1 MGMRVFLLVLLFIF
15 ESTLF
20 ADDKKE
26 DSLSCKQELD
36 LRDSII
42 VSNDSVFR
50 LKESLYKN
58 ELQLEKEQKANYE
71 SSYNLIKKEY
81 SDCSFSLLKAQE
93 NLEAKDIVQVQ
104 SDSLSKEDQGFSVK
118 SKVAFGATFLSG
130 MAIGAFL
137 ISLFF

>member
-1 MGMRVFLLVLLFIF
+1 MLLIF

-26 DSLSCKQELD
+26 DSFSCKQELD

-71 SSYNLIKKEY
+71 SSYNLMKKEY
-81 SDCSFSLLKAQE
+81 SDCSFSLQKTVEKA
-93 NLEAKDIVQVQ
+93 EAEGVSQVI
-104 SDSLSKEDQGFSVK
+104 SDTLSNEQTSSS
-118 SKVAFGATFLSG
+118 SKTKIAFGATFLSG

-137 ISLFF
+137 FSLFF

>member
-1 MGMRVFLLVLLFIF
+1 MRVFLLILLLIF

-26 DSLSCKQELD
+26 DSFSCKQELD

-71 SSYNLIKKEY
+71 SSYNLMKKEY
-81 SDCSFSLLKAQE
+81 SDCSFSLQKVVEKA
-93 NLEAKDIVQVQ
+93 EAEGVSQVI
-104 SDSLSKEDQGFSVK
+104 SDTLSNEQTSSS
-118 SKVAFGATFLSG
+118 SKTKIAFGATFLSG

-137 ISLFF
+137 FSLFF

>member
-1 MGMRVFLLVLLFIF
+1 MRVFISVLLFI
-15 ESTLF
+15 SVSALF
-20 ADDKKE
+20 ADDKQE
-26 DSLSCKQELD
+26 DILSCKQELD

-50 LKESLYKN
+50 LKESSCKN
-58 ELQLEKEQKANYE
+58 ELLLEKEKKANYE
-71 SSYNLIKKEY
+71 SSYNLMKKEY

-104 SDSLSKEDQGFSVK
+104 SDSLSKEDQVSSVK

-137 ISLFF
+137 FSLFF

>member
-26 DSLSCKQELD
+26 ESLSCKQELD

-71 SSYNLIKKEY
+71 SSYNLMKKEY
-81 SDCSFSLLKAQE
+81 SDCSFSLQKAVE
-93 NLEAKDIVQVQ
+93 KAEAEGVSQVI
-104 SDSLSKEDQGFSVK
+104 SDTLSNEQTSSS
-118 SKVAFGATFLSG
+118 SKTKIAFGATFLSG

-137 ISLFF
+137 FSLFF

>member
-1 MGMRVFLLVLLFIF
+1 MRVFLLILLLIF

-26 DSLSCKQELD
+26 DSFSCKQELD

-71 SSYNLIKKEY
+71 LSYNLMKKEY
-81 SDCSFSLLKAQE
+81 SDCSFSLQKAVE
-93 NLEAKDIVQVQ
+93 KAEAEGVSQVI
-104 SDSLSKEDQGFSVK
+104 SDTLSNEQTSSS
-118 SKVAFGATFLSG
+118 SKTKIAFGATFLSG

-137 ISLFF
+137 FSLFF

>member
-1 MGMRVFLLVLLFIF
+1 MRVFLSVLLFV
-15 ESTLF
+15 SVSLLF
-20 ADDKKE
+20 AENKQVDL
-26 DSLSCKQELD
+26 LSCKQELD

-58 ELQLEKEQKANYE
+58 ELQLEIEKKANYE
-71 SSYNLIKKEY
+71 SSYNLMKKEY

-93 NLEAKDIVQVQ
+93 KAEIDNSTKVEP
-104 SDSLSKEDQGFSVK
+104 DSSTIENQESLVK
-118 SKVAFGATFLSG
+118 GKIAFGATFLSG

-137 ISLFF
+137 FSLFF

>member
-71 SSYNLIKKEY
+71 SSYNLMKKEY
-81 SDCSFSLLKAQE
+81 SDCSFSLQKAVE
-93 NLEAKDIVQVQ
+93 KAEAEGVSQVI
-104 SDSLSKEDQGFSVK
+104 SDTLSNEQTSSS
-118 SKVAFGATFLSG
+118 SKTKIAFGATFLSG

-137 ISLFF
+137 FSLFF